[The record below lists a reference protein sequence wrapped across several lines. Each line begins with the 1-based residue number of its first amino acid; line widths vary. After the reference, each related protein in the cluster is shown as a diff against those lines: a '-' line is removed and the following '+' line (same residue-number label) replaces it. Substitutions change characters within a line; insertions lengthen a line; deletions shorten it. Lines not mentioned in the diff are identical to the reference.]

1 MKRLFL
7 SILTAA
13 MTLVCGAQI
22 ARFGQLTITPYIA
35 QESGFNADASRLL
48 QNTLAYAV
56 SVANA
61 AGGFDKRFVITPK
74 VDIMESA
81 TTATIPQKVSLKAQ
95 FTFYVGDGID
105 GTLFSSCQKELTGI
119 GNTQQQAILAAIR
132 KINAKDKALQE
143 AITEGRER
151 IEQYYQ
157 ATAPKIIA
165 EARSLMTSYK
175 YEEAMAT
182 LSVIP
187 RVCKE
192 YEKAQEMIAECASR
206 SIENANHE
214 LLIKARSAWSAN
226 PDEAGAMKAAS
237 YLADI
242 TNPSDKIKAATDQL
256 TSEMEKHLTDMA
268 KQKLSVEKQ
277 RIKSEE
283 NVRKEGIKATA
294 NVVGQIVN
302 AFSPVYKVSKW
313 F

>member
-7 SILTAA
+7 SILSAA
-13 MTLVCGAQI
+13 MTLACGAQA

-35 QESGFNADASRLL
+35 QESGFDANASRLL
-48 QNTLAYAV
+48 QNKLAYAV
-56 SVANA
+56 SIANA
-61 AGGFDKRFVITPK
+61 SGGFDKRFVITPK

-105 GTLFSSCQKELTGI
+105 GTLFSSCQKEQTGI

-165 EARSLMTSYK
+165 EARSLMASYK
-175 YEEAMAT
+175 YEEAMTA
-182 LSVIP
+182 LSAIP
-187 RVCKE
+187 RICKD
-192 YEKAQEMIAECASR
+192 YEKAQEMIAECASE

-214 LLIKARSAWSAN
+214 LLIKARSAWSAS
-226 PDEAGAMKAAS
+226 PDETGATKAAS

-256 TSEMEKHLTDMA
+256 TGEMEKHLTDMA
-268 KQKLSVEKQ
+268 KQKLSIEKQ

-302 AFSPVYKVSKW
+302 AFSPAYKVSKW